1 VNKELLVRDWLLFK
15 FTKSLSMLA
24 ILVVS
29 VITLQYNNLLVM
41 ESLILMIVYFIAKN
55 SVSRIQD
62 TANLIGFN
70 IIEYINQQDDR

>member
-1 VNKELLVRDWLLFK
+1 
-15 FTKSLSMLA
+15 
-24 ILVVS
+24 VS

-62 TANLIGFN
+62 TANLMGFN
-70 IIEYINQQDDR
+70 IIEYIKQQDR